1 MADSFFEPDGG
12 RYIATPL
19 TRGPWHQDF
28 QHAGPPSALLAHAIE
43 AQAQNE
49 SQRQQVVR
57 LGIDLFKPIPIAA
70 LRIDVTQRDGGR
82 RRRVV
87 EAVLI
92 DDVSDTPL
100 ARAQALLLSEPGLA
114 LGEQPNHDPAAPQP
128 ADECALHDLGFFR
141 WDVGYHTAM
150 ELRLASGSL
159 GSGQSAVWMRQ
170 RVPLLP
176 NETPSGLQRLM
187 AIADSGNGVSMV
199 LNPREFSFVN
209 PDLTVNIR
217 RPAQGEWICLDA
229 RTHFQP
235 GGLGMAESRLW
246 DANGLVANGTQNL
259 LAQAVSG

>member
-1 MADSFFEPDGG
+1 MADAFFEPDGG
-12 RYIATPL
+12 RYIATEL

-43 AQAQNE
+43 AQADG
-49 SQRQQVVR
+49 QQVVR

-70 LRIDVTQRDGGR
+70 LRIEVTQRDGGR
-82 RRRVV
+82 RRRVL
-87 EAVLI
+87 EAVLT
-92 DDVSDTPL
+92 DDASDTPL
-100 ARAQALLLSEPGLA
+100 ARAQALLLSEPGLT
-114 LGEQPNHDPAAPQP
+114 LGKQPKHDPAAPKP
-128 ADECALHDLGFFR
+128 VADCDPHDLGFFR

-176 NETPSGLQRLM
+176 EAQPSGLQRLM

-217 RPAQGEWICLDA
+217 RPPEGEWICLDA

-259 LAQAVSG
+259 LAQAVN